1 MHDISWFFG
10 KTLAQKIGFL
20 NLKKNLVINFH
31 RILFKS
37 KNLYYLLCVY
47 TNLVFGKNLAPEI
60 FTKMLSSDCR
70 VLKLFISLEQI
81 DETASFLACWNKFA
95 KIWTWLKVFWLGQKW
110 MWPVC
115 SQDYNIGSI
124 SKMNRW
130 NKLIFLQA
138 GTNSGKLKVDSI
150 ILGWVWWKITLAF

>member
-47 TNLVFGKNLAPEI
+47 TDLVFGKDLAPEI

-95 KIWTWLKVFWLGQKW
+95 KIWTWLKVFWLGMVKNGCDQSAHKTLILALSQKW
-110 MWPVC
+110 TDGINWFFC
-115 SQDYNIGSI
+115 
-124 SKMNRW
+124 
-130 NKLIFLQA
+130 KLVQIQE
-138 GTNSGKLKVDSI
+138 S
-150 ILGWVWWKITLAF
+150 